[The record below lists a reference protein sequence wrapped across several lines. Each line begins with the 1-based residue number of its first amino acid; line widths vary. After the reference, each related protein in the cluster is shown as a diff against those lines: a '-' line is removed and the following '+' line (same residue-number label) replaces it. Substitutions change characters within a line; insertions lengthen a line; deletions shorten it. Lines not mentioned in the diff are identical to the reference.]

1 VSGAD
6 ASTYTLRKSARKRGP
21 RSTFGVMPAA
31 SAWLRVNGWLG
42 STAGPESMEST
53 LPRIR
58 TARRPSSTGGHA
70 ISDDPV
76 TGPAYSE

>member
-1 VSGAD
+1 
-6 ASTYTLRKSARKRGP
+6 
-21 RSTFGVMPAA
+21 
-31 SAWLRVNGWLG
+31 VNGWLR
-42 STAGPESMEST
+42 STAGPESMQST

-58 TARRPSSTGGHA
+58 NARRPSSTGGHA